1 MLRYLIAAM
10 MLTGLL
16 SACGVHRTRV
26 IDTPETRGLKGW
38 QKPYMVDGKR
48 YDPLLSHEGF
58 VQEGM
63 ASWYGDDFHG
73 GATSSGE
80 IYDMH
85 AITAAHKTQPMGVYV
100 YVRNMRNGKEI
111 VVRINDRGPFVKERI
126 IDLSHAAALQLGI
139 TDAGSAPVRIEALG
153 YRNPGGAANAY
164 RAPASYDVGAFTV
177 QVAAFSKQGNAERLA
192 DRVRKRYG
200 TATIQ
205 NGMLKG
211 SHIFRVRIG
220 SFGSL
225 KQAEEARRNF
235 ESVGFPGC
243 FIVALD

>member
-1 MLRYLIAAM
+1 MAVIRYFIAAI
-10 MLTGLL
+10 MLAGLL
-16 SACGVHRTRV
+16 SACGGHRTRV
-26 IDTPETRGLKGW
+26 IDTPETRGFKGW

-63 ASWYGDDFHG
+63 ASWYGNDFHG

-80 IYDMH
+80 TYDMH
-85 AITAAHKTQPMGVYV
+85 ALTAAH
-100 YVRNMRNGKEI
+100 
-111 VVRINDRGPFVKERI
+111 NDRGPFVKERI

-153 YRNPGGAANAY
+153 YRYAGGAATAY

-211 SHIFRVRIG
+211 SRIFRVRIG